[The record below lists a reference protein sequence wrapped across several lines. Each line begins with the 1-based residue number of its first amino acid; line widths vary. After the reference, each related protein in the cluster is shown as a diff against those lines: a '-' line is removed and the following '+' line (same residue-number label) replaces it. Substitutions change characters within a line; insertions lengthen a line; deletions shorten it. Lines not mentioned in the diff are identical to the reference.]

1 MTLRPKVPTAAPE
14 RGLMVD
20 PMSEEPAPRSIVVGV
35 DGSKAAIYAALWAVD
50 EALCRDIPL
59 RLLCAVDPGD
69 TTQSH
74 KHAAQKLAVA
84 ETAAREAVMAIEA
97 TDKPVKIEVEIDQDR
112 PVSAL
117 IRASRPAAMI
127 CVGAVGFHHFQPGR
141 VGSTAAAVATSA
153 HCPVAVIHT
162 REGGHAR
169 RDPGW
174 IVVEADNSPR
184 TGVLLEAAVDEA
196 RLRNAPLRI
205 ITCWQSRVSDI
216 HGSQSVADTN
226 RRVQAELDRQLSRWT
241 HQYPDL
247 DVQSVAVH
255 GNLIDYLAEN
265 ADSVQLV
272 VIGARDHHIVQQLV
286 GPSGFAALRHTNC
299 SVLVVDHQHL

>member
-1 MTLRPKVPTAAPE
+1 
-14 RGLMVD
+14 MVES
-20 PMSEEPAPRSIVVGV
+20 MREKPAPPSIVVGV
-35 DGSKAAIYAALWAVD
+35 DGSKAAIHAALWAVD
-50 EALCRDIPL
+50 EALSRDIPL
-59 RLLCAVDPGD
+59 RLLHAVDPGEAAEGAE
-69 TTQSH
+69 
-74 KHAAQKLAVA
+74 HAARKLAVA
-84 ETAAREAVMAIEA
+84 ETAIREVVMAIEA

-153 HCPVAVIHT
+153 HCPVAIIHAHD
-162 REGGHAR
+162 GGHVR

-174 IVVEADNSPR
+174 IVVEADNSPH
-184 TGVLLEAAVDEA
+184 TGVLLEAAMDEA

-216 HGSQSVADTN
+216 RGSRSVADTN
-226 RRVQAELDRQLSRWT
+226 RRVQAELDRRLARWT
-241 HQYPDL
+241 HHYPDL
-247 DVQSVAVH
+247 DVQSVALH
-255 GNLIDYLAEN
+255 GSVIDYLAEN
-265 ADSVQLV
+265 VHLVQLV
-272 VIGARDHHIVQQLV
+272 VVGARDHRTVQQLV
-286 GPSGFAALRHTNC
+286 GPSGYGALRHTNC